1 MAEQGQAQS
10 RMNPEEARQKRIE
23 RKLRAVADPGSMVI
37 VPRSS
42 EGHLMVEILFNFD
55 RGFNRLKTRA
65 VTFIPLEEAK
75 KGFEAVEKLSSAFE
89 NLAKKLNRDG
99 MDDASNGTSVYDDYR
114 NKGMY
119 AQQSN
124 TYVFIPRQPESRKI
138 AAMLRVIDS
147 GVMKLRTTATNMD
160 VLGRTLEELITLI
173 KSFYEQTESIAKMG
187 AVPTNY
193 RNLSRIKAMLGMN
206 GNEGGKANATTGTTA
221 KK

>member
-1 MAEQGQAQS
+1 MPEEVQTQF
-10 RMNPEEARQKRIE
+10 RMSPEEARQKRIE
-23 RKLRAVADPGSMVI
+23 RRMRAIADPGSMVI
-37 VPRSS
+37 VPRSG

-55 RGFNRLKTRA
+55 KGFNRLKTRA

-75 KGFEAVEKLSSAFE
+75 KGFEAVEKLSASFE
-89 NLAKKLNRDG
+89 SLARKLNRDA

-124 TYVFIPRQPESRKI
+124 TYVFIPRQPESRRI

-160 VLGRTLEELITLI
+160 VLGKTLEELITLV
-173 KSFYEQTESIAKMG
+173 KSFYEETELIAKMG

-193 RNLSRIKAMLGMN
+193 RNLARIKGMLGMSGSDN
-206 GNEGGKANATTGTTA
+206 GNRPRSE